1 MTDLFKVILIETRN
15 TCTRKCWFCKFG
27 QERKDE
33 AVVEMEWS
41 VIERI
46 VYNLQDLNYSGRI
59 SWYGTNEPLLEKRIL
74 KILQFTRSR
83 CPQAFLSF
91 ITNGDLLDAGLYRSL
106 RSSGLD
112 ALGVSIYDDKT
123 FEKVKRIQDER
134 LVMIEM
140 RPMRPGRLENRA
152 GNVKRNPQ
160 FFEVYQQRFENR
172 SCGRPFSMMMLNP
185 KGQVVL
191 CCSDMYGD
199 VIMGDVTE
207 QRLEEIW
214 NNDLFRHYRT
224 TLAEHGRKTL
234 KLCQSCSYSGNPA
247 QAFFPL
253 SSTPA
258 GQQPARDGASPIQSG
273 TAERG

>member
-33 AVVEMEWS
+33 AIIEMEWS
-41 VIERI
+41 LIERI
-46 VYNLQDLNYSGRI
+46 VYNLKDLNYRGRI

-74 KILQFTRSR
+74 KILQFSR
-83 CPQAFLSF
+83 HHCPHAFLSF
-91 ITNGDLLDAGLYRSL
+91 ITNGDLLDASVYHDL

-123 FEKVKRIQDER
+123 YEKVRRIRDER
-134 LVMIEM
+134 LVMIDM
-140 RPMRPGRLENRA
+140 RPLPPGRLENRA
-152 GNVKRNPQ
+152 GNVKRNPE
-160 FFEVYQQRFENR
+160 FFEVFQQRYANQ

-199 VIMGDVTE
+199 VIMGDVQE

-214 NNDLFRHYRT
+214 NNELFHHYRT
-224 TLAEHGRKTL
+224 TLVEQGRKNL
-234 KLCQSCSYSGNPA
+234 KLCSSCSYGGREA
-247 QAFFPL
+247 QPFAPL
-253 SSTPA
+253 SANPQA
-258 GQQPARDGASPIQSG
+258 QL
-273 TAERG
+273 